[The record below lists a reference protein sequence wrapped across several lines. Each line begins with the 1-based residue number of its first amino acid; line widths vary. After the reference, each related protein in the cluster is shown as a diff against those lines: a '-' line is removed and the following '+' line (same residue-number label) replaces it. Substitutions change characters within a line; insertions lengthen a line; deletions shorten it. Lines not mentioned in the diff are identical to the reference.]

1 MVAKSRDINILVQE
15 IKKIKNGEY
24 NIDFMRFVID
34 SSLVFLGA
42 IIVIKEYDEDVIKTF
57 RIDTVRDRIT
67 YEMHGITLAWCACPP
82 SLREQFKEYA
92 KNNFLYKLQNKEK
105 ILF

>member
-1 MVAKSRDINILVQE
+1 MVAKLSDINILIQE
-15 IKKIKNGEY
+15 IKKIKNGNY
-24 NIDFMRFVID
+24 NMDFMRFVID

-42 IIVIKEYDEDVIKTF
+42 IIVIKEYKDGVIQTF

-67 YEMHGITLAWCACPP
+67 YEIDGITLAWCGCPP
-82 SLREQFKEYA
+82 TLREQFKEYA
-92 KNNFLYKLQNKEK
+92 KNKFLYKLQNKEK